1 MGGPLL
7 FCSLVLN
14 SLSSLIGDG
23 TKPKRSAST
32 QWWKTLQSYVL
43 KTIYSH
49 MFQTDKI
56 RCNSKVKKNK
66 MSSKFKKGIPDKLNF
81 EVLGKVI
88 FRDLFL

>member
-1 MGGPLL
+1 
-7 FCSLVLN
+7 
-14 SLSSLIGDG
+14 
-23 TKPKRSAST
+23 
-32 QWWKTLQSYVL
+32 
-43 KTIYSH
+43 